1 MRIYIFIVPFHSKQL
16 MPERVKSIVS
26 PTEQITAGLLYTGI
40 TTLTGSIVARNR
52 SHFVRFAL
60 PSALFIVSL
69 NHFLPETAG
78 NLSSYL
84 GSVEERYLPKVA
96 EKHAI
101 ANAHA
106 RMTWERVKESTR
118 EGRERAERSV
128 DWGVRR
134 VQEMTGLKLRDDTKK
149 AD

>member
-1 MRIYIFIVPFHSKQL
+1 M
-16 MPERVKSIVS
+16 
-26 PTEQITAGLLYTGI
+26 
-40 TTLTGSIVARNR
+40 
-52 SHFVRFAL
+52 
-60 PSALFIVSL
+60 
-69 NHFLPETAG
+69 
-78 NLSSYL
+78 SSYL

-118 EGRERAERSV
+118 EGRERAWRGV

-134 VQEMTGLKLRDDTKK
+134 VQEMTGLKIRDVVGGEDESKS
-149 AD
+149 D